1 MPLQPKVNLIDT
13 EAQTIIGV
21 SEPKVDAEQQTVL
34 DGTPD
39 FEEEKEGELDVVP
52 STPTND
58 SEFSWGQDVPSDVMV
73 SQATQLAGRIGK
85 RSSST
90 GEIVWMPDNQFRVAL
105 KDAKDKKEAAL
116 MALLKSG
123 KVENKIL
130 IDKFEESESVH
141 EELIFQAV

>member
-1 MPLQPKVNLIDT
+1 
-13 EAQTIIGV
+13 
-21 SEPKVDAEQQTVL
+21 
-34 DGTPD
+34 
-39 FEEEKEGELDVVP
+39 
-52 STPTND
+52 
-58 SEFSWGQDVPSDVMV
+58 MV

-123 KVENKIL
+123 KIENKIL
-130 IDKFEESESVH
+130 IDKFEECESVH
-141 EELIFQAV
+141 EELIFQAVQHEKEDVANAALTREESYKAEVHQLKRNLNEKDDDIAKLKLKIASLENMQIEDLL

>member
-1 MPLQPKVNLIDT
+1 
-13 EAQTIIGV
+13 
-21 SEPKVDAEQQTVL
+21 
-34 DGTPD
+34 
-39 FEEEKEGELDVVP
+39 
-52 STPTND
+52 
-58 SEFSWGQDVPSDVMV
+58 MV

-123 KVENKIL
+123 KIENKIL
-130 IDKFEESESVH
+130 VDKFEECESVH
-141 EELIFQAV
+141 EELIFQAVQHEKEEVANAALTREESYKAEVHQLKRNLNEKDDDIAKLKLKIASLENMQIEDLL

>member
-1 MPLQPKVNLIDT
+1 
-13 EAQTIIGV
+13 
-21 SEPKVDAEQQTVL
+21 
-34 DGTPD
+34 
-39 FEEEKEGELDVVP
+39 
-52 STPTND
+52 
-58 SEFSWGQDVPSDVMV
+58 MV

-123 KVENKIL
+123 KIENKIL
-130 IDKFEESESVH
+130 IDKFEECESVH
-141 EELIFQAV
+141 EELIFQAVQHEKEDVANAALTREESYKAEVHQLKRNLNEKDDDIAKLKLKIASLENMQIEDLC

>member
-1 MPLQPKVNLIDT
+1 
-13 EAQTIIGV
+13 
-21 SEPKVDAEQQTVL
+21 
-34 DGTPD
+34 
-39 FEEEKEGELDVVP
+39 
-52 STPTND
+52 
-58 SEFSWGQDVPSDVMV
+58 MV

-123 KVENKIL
+123 KIDNKIL
-130 IDKFEESESVH
+130 VDKFEECESVH
-141 EELIFQAV
+141 EELIFQAVQHEKEDVANAALTREESYKAEVHQLKRNLNEKDDDIAKLKLKIASLENMQIEDLC

>member
-1 MPLQPKVNLIDT
+1 
-13 EAQTIIGV
+13 
-21 SEPKVDAEQQTVL
+21 
-34 DGTPD
+34 
-39 FEEEKEGELDVVP
+39 
-52 STPTND
+52 
-58 SEFSWGQDVPSDVMV
+58 MV

-123 KVENKIL
+123 KIDNKIL
-130 IDKFEESESVH
+130 LDKFEECESVH
-141 EELIFQAV
+141 EELIFQAVQHEKEEVANAALTREESYKAEVHQLKRNLNEKDDDIAKLKLKIASLENMQIEDLL

>member
-1 MPLQPKVNLIDT
+1 
-13 EAQTIIGV
+13 
-21 SEPKVDAEQQTVL
+21 
-34 DGTPD
+34 
-39 FEEEKEGELDVVP
+39 
-52 STPTND
+52 
-58 SEFSWGQDVPSDVMV
+58 MV

-123 KVENKIL
+123 KIENKIL
-130 IDKFEESESVH
+130 IDKFEECESVH
-141 EELIFQAV
+141 EELIFQAVQHEKEEVANAALTREESYKAEVHQLKRNLNEKDDDIAKLKLKIASLENMQIEDLL

>member
-1 MPLQPKVNLIDT
+1 
-13 EAQTIIGV
+13 
-21 SEPKVDAEQQTVL
+21 
-34 DGTPD
+34 
-39 FEEEKEGELDVVP
+39 
-52 STPTND
+52 
-58 SEFSWGQDVPSDVMV
+58 MV

-123 KVENKIL
+123 KIDNKIL
-130 IDKFEESESVH
+130 LDKFEECESVH
-141 EELIFQAV
+141 EELIFQAVQHEKEEVANAALTREESYKAEVHQLKRNLNEKDDDIAKLKLEIASLENMQIEDLL